1 MKKITNESLGA
12 VHTHTHTW
20 SLKENKKK
28 NIKGITLVA
37 LVVTIIILLILAGIS
52 ISALTQ
58 TGLFGKAKQAEQK
71 SKDAQELENLTLADY
86 ENKIDSSVSGSRDA
100 DNKYNLTLIWNTEI
114 SEGSVTFLNGHTYD
128 EFDAIRFIYS
138 SYVKNTRYMEK
149 ECSKELW
156 KIAMESSLN
165 TTAPVIGLYGYRD
178 LFIDIY
184 CVSNSGFKIKNTNYE
199 WIYRIY
205 GVNY

>member
-12 VHTHTHTW
+12 LHTHTHTG

-58 TGLFGKAKQAEQK
+58 TGLFGKTKQAEQK

-86 ENKIDSSVSGSRDA
+86 ENKIGDIVGTRQFDVKNLELDY
-100 DNKYNLTLIWNTEI
+100 DNKVDIKNYNSSSNYYTVPQTGIVIISGGTKNGWGLYLYINNLGMCIAGNGQGNSQYGSYSQIVTKGNT
-114 SEGSVTFLNGHTYD
+114 VYF
-128 EFDAIRFIYS
+128 
-138 SYVKNTRYMEK
+138 
-149 ECSKELW
+149 
-156 KIAMESSLN
+156 SSLDGRG
-165 TTAPVIGLYGYRD
+165 I
-178 LFIDIY
+178 IDIVMVY
-184 CVSNSGFKIKNTNYE
+184 FIPFK
-199 WIYRIY
+199 
-205 GVNY
+205 